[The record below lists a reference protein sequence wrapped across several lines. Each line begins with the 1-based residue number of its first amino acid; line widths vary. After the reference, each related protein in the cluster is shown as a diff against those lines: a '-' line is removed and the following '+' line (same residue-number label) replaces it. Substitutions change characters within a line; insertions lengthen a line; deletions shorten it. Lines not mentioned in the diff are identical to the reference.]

1 MSELR
6 WVEVGDRKRP
16 ATPNLTPGRK
26 VYGEELV
33 TLDGREYRIW
43 DPFRSKLAAA
53 LLKGLKELPIEPGS
67 RVLYLG
73 AASGTTASHVSDLVG
88 PEGLVYCVEFS
99 ARSLRDLL
107 ISCADRK
114 NMVPLLADARAPES
128 YRLLVGEVDLI
139 YEDIAQPDQSEILL
153 RNAEVYLKRGGYA
166 MLALK
171 ARAVD
176 VTAKPEEVYRQ
187 ERRRLEQK
195 MEIVDFRTLEPFE
208 KDHGFFLLRTR

>member
-1 MSELR
+1 MGNR
-6 WVEVGDRKRP
+6 RRP
-16 ATPNLTPGRK
+16 ATPNLTPGRR

-33 TLDGREYRIW
+33 VLEGREYRIW

-53 LLKGLKELPIEPGS
+53 LLKGLKELPIDRGF

-107 ISCADRK
+107 ISCAGRK
-114 NMVPLLADARAPES
+114 NMIPLLADARTPES

-139 YEDIAQPDQSEILL
+139 YEDVAQPDQSEILL
-153 RNAEVYLKRGGYA
+153 RNAEVYLKRGGHA

-171 ARAVD
+171 ARAVN
-176 VTAKPEEVYRQ
+176 VAAKPEEVYRE
-187 ERRRLEQK
+187 ERKKLEQK

-208 KDHGFFLLRTR
+208 KDHAFFLLRAKG

>member
-1 MSELR
+1 MGELR
-6 WVEVGDRKRP
+6 WVEVGNRKRP
-16 ATPNLTPGRK
+16 ATPNLTPGKK

-53 LLKGLKELPIEPGS
+53 LLKGLKELPIGSGS

-88 PEGLVYCVEFS
+88 LQGLVYCVEFS

-107 ISCADRK
+107 ISCTDRK
-114 NMVPLLADARAPES
+114 NMIPLLADARAPES

-139 YEDIAQPDQSEILL
+139 YEDVAQPDQSEILL

-187 ERRRLEQK
+187 ERRKLEQR

-208 KDHGFFLLRTR
+208 RDHAFFLLRVR